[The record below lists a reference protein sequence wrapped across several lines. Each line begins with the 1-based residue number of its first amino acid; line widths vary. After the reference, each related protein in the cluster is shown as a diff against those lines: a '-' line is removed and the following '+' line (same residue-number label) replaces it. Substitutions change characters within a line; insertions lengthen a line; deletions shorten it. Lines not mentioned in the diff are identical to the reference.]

1 MINFTSLKRELKM
14 RKNANKQIIDRII
27 RVLKRT
33 NEYENAS
40 KKRKIRLI
48 EKIKENIVIKRWVS
62 FIFVVIFVII
72 ECVNIAKK
80 QHASIFVFEKN
91 IALNALN
98 VRVED
103 DQNSAWKNISNEEAK
118 KDKINKFSIYFW
130 NIDNLLNF
138 DLLTMQVFID
148 QDNNEYVE
156 KIKSIEF
163 ARKAIDISINVEH
176 DRRMRDFKLRRDM
189 WRKSI
194 FSLLMKIRHFNRC
207 FNLFNCFHQLFEL
220 NVSVIDR
227 EMSDSHNCNN
237 LCSNQLLKRHDLWY
251 LVIITRLFH
260 LAKADYFSKHDCTLS
275 FYESRWRR
283 FRRII
288 RSREL
293 MK

>member
-1 MINFTSLKRELKM
+1 MINFIFLKRELKM
-14 RKNANKQIIDRII
+14 RKNANKQIIDRTI

-62 FIFVVIFVII
+62 FILVVIFVVI

-91 IALNALN
+91 IALNALD

-118 KDKINKFSIYFW
+118 RDKINKSSTYLW
-130 NIDNLLNF
+130 NIHNLLDS
-138 DLLTMQVFID
+138 DLLTMQIFID

-156 KIKSIEF
+156 EMKSIEL

-176 DRRMRDFKLRRDM
+176 D
-189 WRKSI
+189 
-194 FSLLMKIRHFNRC
+194 
-207 FNLFNCFHQLFEL
+207 
-220 NVSVIDR
+220 
-227 EMSDSHNCNN
+227 
-237 LCSNQLLKRHDLWY
+237 
-251 LVIITRLFH
+251 
-260 LAKADYFSKHDCTLS
+260 
-275 FYESRWRR
+275 
-283 FRRII
+283 
-288 RSREL
+288 
-293 MK
+293 